1 MWIFPI
7 GKRSIL
13 WVFSEYTNFRDFL
26 EVLHFRMLNS
36 VLASNLRFC
45 CWPLLH
51 QPPAA
56 PSLLSL
62 ALPGG
67 GGRHIH
73 LQGRQV
79 VMAMTW
85 DSPAIFTIPSHH
97 CGLMAGITKP
107 SSSLIGLWWFMAL
120 GCPHYSFFISKWRIV
135 QDRNAPKKEIQL
147 WYNIC
152 YFRIWYVS
160 KFPMSKL
167 SIYISLQI
175 SV

>member
-1 MWIFPI
+1 
-7 GKRSIL
+7 
-13 WVFSEYTNFRDFL
+13 
-26 EVLHFRMLNS
+26 MLNP
-36 VLASNLRFC
+36 VLASNLSCWTPHPNASFFRKCAWNPHRFC

-51 QPPAA
+51 QPPSPQAPA
-56 PSLLSL
+56 SPSLLSL

-73 LQGRQV
+73 LQGRHV
-79 VMAMTW
+79 VMW
-85 DSPAIFTIPSHH
+85 H
-97 CGLMAGITKP
+97 CGLMGGITKP

-120 GCPHYSFFISKWRIV
+120 GCPHSSFFISKWRIV
-135 QDRNAPKKEIQL
+135 QDRNAPKKEIQP

-160 KFPMSKL
+160 KFPMSNL